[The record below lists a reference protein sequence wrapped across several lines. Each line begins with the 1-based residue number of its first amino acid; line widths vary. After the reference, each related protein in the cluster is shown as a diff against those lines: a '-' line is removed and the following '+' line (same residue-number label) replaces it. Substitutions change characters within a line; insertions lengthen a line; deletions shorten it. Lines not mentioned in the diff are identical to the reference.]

1 MSGSLDSADARR
13 RDERDALAAFRE
25 RFVVAG
31 DDLIYLLG
39 NSLGRLPRATGK
51 QLQNLVEVEWG
62 ERLIRAWNDGWIG
75 FPQAIG
81 DRIAGLLG
89 AEPGEVLLA
98 DSTSV
103 NLYKLAVAALRARPG
118 RRKIVTDDLQFPSDL
133 YALRSAM
140 AAAGEGYELQ
150 IVPAP
155 DGCNGPVEA
164 LEAALDENTA
174 LLALSHTVFKSA
186 YTYDMAALTAQAHA
200 AGAFALWDVSHS
212 VGVWPLQ
219 FRADDVDLA
228 VGCTYK
234 YLNAGPGAPAF
245 LYVRRELQEQLQNPV
260 AGWMGQ
266 ERPFEFGLDYRPAAG
281 LQRFLTGTPPI
292 LSLLP
297 VAFGVDLVLEAGI
310 DRVRAKSVAQT
321 EYLIALW
328 AEQLGPLGFELRTPR
343 EASRRG
349 SHVALAHHEGWR
361 IAQALQAEMN
371 VLLDFR
377 QPDNLRLAA
386 APLYTTFQELLA
398 AVSRL
403 RRVVVDRL
411 YERYSPA
418 VTETRPVT

>member
-1 MSGSLDSADARR
+1 MSSLDGADARR
-13 RDERDALAAFRE
+13 RDDGDALAPFRE
-25 RFVVAG
+25 RFVVAD

-39 NSLGRLPRATGK
+39 NSLGRLPRATGER
-51 QLQNLVEVEWG
+51 LQNLVGVEWG

-81 DRIAGLLG
+81 DRLAGLLG
-89 AEPGEVLLA
+89 AEPGETLLA

-103 NLYKLAVAALRARPG
+103 NLYKLALAALRARPG
-118 RRKIVTDDLQFPSDL
+118 RRRIVTDDLQFPSDL
-133 YALRSAM
+133 YVLRSAM
-140 AAAGEGYELQ
+140 AAAGDGYELHV
-150 IVPAP
+150 VPSP
-155 DGCNGPVEA
+155 DGCHGAAEA
-164 LEAALDENTA
+164 LAAALDENTA

-186 YTYDMAALTAQAHA
+186 YTYDMAALTARAHA
-200 AGAFALWDVSHS
+200 AGALALWDVSHS

-266 ERPFEFGLDYRPAAG
+266 GRPFEFELDYSPAAG
-281 LQRFLTGTPPI
+281 RRRFLTGTPAI

-310 DRVRAKSVAQT
+310 ERVRAKSVAQT
-321 EYLIALW
+321 DYLIALW
-328 AEQLGPLGFELRTPR
+328 EEQLRPLGFELRTPR
-343 EASRRG
+343 EAARRG
-349 SHVALAHHEGWR
+349 SHVALAHPEGWR
-361 IAQALQAEMN
+361 IAQALQAEFN

-386 APLYTTFQELLA
+386 APLYTTFQELHA
-398 AVSRL
+398 AVRRL
-403 RRVVVDRL
+403 RRVVAERI
-411 YERYSPA
+411 YEQYSPA
-418 VTETRPVT
+418 MAETKPVT